1 MRMNW
6 RPRSWTWFRR
16 RLAWRLCLLFVVGA
30 LLPVALSDWLV
41 ISVMDGVAQQM
52 DADRRGAAVRATS
65 RQVLERIKLAEAYLQ
80 TIADAGG
87 DAPVSAAPAFDGLWC
102 PRPGSGAPAANRS
115 DEALRDAW
123 LRANPG
129 RRVQGPELAL
139 SPGDPVRVLMA
150 TASGGGQP
158 CIARMASDFLWDPL
172 RNAADDGAWVVRDS
186 SGRLLAQA
194 RGGDVDDASMRTADM
209 QVHIARLFLGSEGAA
224 KEWTFL
230 QSTPRAHVDWH
241 HQPVLAWLLAVAAG
255 TLLSVAL
262 VGQNRIRRALAPL
275 ERLTE
280 GTRRLAKGEAGARVD
295 IRRDDELGVLAGAFN
310 DMAGRLEEREAQLVF
325 RAVHDDLT
333 GLTNRFGLHQ
343 ELEALLRG
351 PGRVPEL
358 AVLFVDLDRF
368 KDVNDR
374 HGHAVGDE
382 VLRHAAQR
390 LRAIS
395 AEARLVAR
403 KGGDEFVVVFVG
415 SNAEARAQEAAG
427 GIIASLARPFS
438 LPSGSHTGGAS
449 VGIALC
455 PAHAS
460 GMLELLR
467 CADIALYESKNAGRG
482 RATLFDPALDAEIRR
497 RHDLLAGLRIA
508 LDEHQLGV
516 HFQPRLTV
524 KDGCILSAE
533 ALVRWHRPGAGIVM
547 PALFIEPAES
557 SGLINRLGLQVLDE
571 TLRQLAAW
579 QRGGLHLERI
589 SVNVSPRQFEAGDL
603 VGHVRDALARHG
615 VEPSLLELEVTESL
629 LCGDVTSASAQLAA
643 LRAMGVTI
651 AMDDF
656 GTGYSSMALLR
667 TLPIDVIKIDRAF
680 VRDLEVD
687 PNAVAIA
694 RTIVTLGRSLGLR
707 LIAEGI
713 ETPGQAEI
721 LRGLGC
727 DELQGYLFGR
737 PMPAAEFELLP
748 AMRRKPGVVTPDPA

>member
-1 MRMNW
+1 MSRS
-6 RPRSWTWFRR
+6 PLSWTWLRR
-16 RLAWRLCLLFVVGA
+16 RLAWRLCLLFIVGA
-30 LLPVALSDWLV
+30 LVPVALSDWLV
-41 ISVMDGVAQQM
+41 ISVMDGLAQKM
-52 DADRRGAAVRATS
+52 DAQRRVAAVRATS
-65 RQVLERIKLAEAYLQ
+65 RQVLDRIKVAEVFLQ
-80 TIADAGG
+80 SIADAGR
-87 DAPVSAAPAFDGLWC
+87 DAQVSAAPAFDGLWC
-102 PRPGSGAPAANRS
+102 PQPGPGPTPGNRVDAALH
-115 DEALRDAW
+115 EAW
-123 LRANPG
+123 LRAMPDG
-129 RRVQGPELAL
+129 LVQGPELAL

-150 TASGGGQP
+150 TASGSGQP
-158 CIARMASDFLWDPL
+158 CIARLASDFLWEPL
-172 RNAADDGAWVVRDS
+172 RNAADDGAWIVRDS

-194 RGGDVDDASMRTADM
+194 RGADVDDARTREVGT
-209 QVHIARLFLGSEGAA
+209 QVHSARLFLGSEGAA
-224 KEWTFL
+224 KEWTFT
-230 QSTPRAHVDWH
+230 QSTPRARVDWH

-262 VGQNRIRRALAPL
+262 VGQSRIRRALAPL

-280 GTRRLAKGEAGARVD
+280 GTRRLAKGDAGARVD

-310 DMAGRLEEREAQLVF
+310 DMAGQLEEREAQLVF

-343 ELEALLRG
+343 ELENLLRG

-374 HGHAVGDE
+374 HGHAIGDE

-390 LRAIS
+390 LREVCAD
-395 AEARLVAR
+395 ARLVAR
-403 KGGDEFVVVFVG
+403 KGGDEFVVVVVG
-415 SNAEARAQEAAG
+415 AHAEAHARAAAG
-427 GIIASLARPFS
+427 RIIASLSRPFE
-438 LPSGSHTGGAS
+438 LPSGSHACGAS

-467 CADIALYESKNAGRG
+467 CADIALYESKNAGRS
-482 RATLFDPALDAEIRR
+482 RSTLFDPALDSELRR
-497 RHDLLAGLRIA
+497 RHDLLAGLRVA

-516 HFQPRLTV
+516 HFQPRLMV
-524 KDGCILSAE
+524 KGGCIQSAE
-533 ALVRWHRPGAGIVM
+533 ALVRWHRPGFGIVM
-547 PALFIEPAES
+547 PTEFIEPAEA

-579 QRGGLHLERI
+579 QRGDLSFERI
-589 SVNVSPRQFEAGDL
+589 SVNVSPRQFEDGNL
-603 VGHVRDALARHG
+603 VGHVREALARHG

-629 LCGDVTSASAQLAA
+629 LCGDVTAASAQLSA

-713 ETPGQAEI
+713 ETPGQADI
-721 LRGLGC
+721 LRGMGC
-727 DELQGYLFGR
+727 DELQGYLFGQ
-737 PMPAAEFELLP
+737 PMPASEFELLP
-748 AMRRKPGVVTPDPA
+748 AMRRKPGVATFDPA